1 MPDTLSSVLFVNGRF
16 VTEEE
21 PAISA
26 LDRGFT
32 LGDGVFETMRSANGR
47 VFRLSQHLER
57 LHQGA
62 TVLKLPLPQE
72 EKLAVA
78 LQEVLSRIAGA
89 PAIMRLTITRGIDK
103 GRGIAI
109 PATST
114 PTIAIRAGPFVPL
127 PGEAYNQGFRAFVS
141 SLRRNETSPLS
152 RIKSCNYG
160 DNILAREEARERGYD
175 EALLLNTRGD
185 VACATTANL
194 FMVTRGK
201 LSTAPVE
208 SGILPGITRAC
219 ILDLASSLQ
228 IPTDETSFTLTSL
241 LQADEA
247 FLTNTAIGI
256 MPLTRVGEHAIGSGK
271 PGPVTQKLAAAYEKQ
286 LEAEL
291 SG

>member
-1 MPDTLSSVLFVNGRF
+1 MPDTLSSILFVNGRF

-26 LDRGFT
+26 TDRGFT
-32 LGDGVFETMRSANGR
+32 LGDGVFETMRSANSR

-57 LHQGA
+57 LRQGA
-62 TVLKLPLPQE
+62 TVLKLPLPPE
-72 EKLAVA
+72 EKLASA

-89 PAIMRLTITRGIDK
+89 PAIVRLTVTRGIDK
-103 GRGIAI
+103 GRGIAL
-109 PATST
+109 PATPT
-114 PTIAIRAGPFVPL
+114 PTIAIRASPFVPL
-127 PGEAYNQGFRAFVS
+127 PREAYSRGFRAFVS

-160 DNILAREEARERGYD
+160 DNILAREEAREHGYD

-194 FMVTRGK
+194 FMVTGGT

-208 SGILPGITRAC
+208 SGILPGITRTCA
-219 ILDLASSLQ
+219 LELAASLHVLAE
-228 IPTDETSFTLTSL
+228 ETPFNLTSL
-241 LQADEA
+241 LQAEEA
-247 FLTNTAIGI
+247 FLSNTAIGI
-256 MPLTRVGEHAIGSGK
+256 MPLTRVGEHAIGPGE
-271 PGPVTQKLAAAYEKQ
+271 PGPVTQLLAAAYEKQ